1 MLRGIVGLAPDA
13 IISIDEQ
20 SRITLFN
27 AAAERIFGYEPGE
40 ILGQP
45 LEMLLPEASRA
56 NHDAFI
62 AGFRNEEA
70 DSRSMGARRRIQG
83 RRRTGEL
90 FPAEAS
96 ISKIRLGN
104 SIRLTAILRDVT
116 EQRRREREREEL
128 LRGETR
134 ARQQAEAAER
144 RLAFLAHATEI
155 LHSSLDYERTFA
167 TLLRLVVPELA
178 LFAAIDVVEESGH
191 IRRVHVEHAD
201 PAMQPVADAL
211 CEYPHD
217 QARYL
222 SRHTIVTGEP
232 ELTDHVTDALLVAT
246 AEDERHLA
254 ILRALAPASYMVV
267 PLRVREHVVGA
278 ILLARDASSAPYS
291 DDDLSI
297 ATDLAGRAAVALD
310 NARLYDH
317 AQRAIRARDDV
328 LAVVSH
334 DLRTPLSVISM
345 CATSVL
351 ADDVVDPARTRDR
364 MQTVRDSL
372 DWADRLIRDLV
383 DVSAI
388 EAGGLSLTRRRE
400 DPVLLVSRE
409 AYRFRTIADG
419 RSVGLHAD
427 LPEYLPPVDVDAD
440 RIMQA
445 LGNLIGNAL
454 KFTPAGGEVRVGA
467 AVEPGGVRFFVGD
480 SGPGVPEADAPH
492 VFDRFWT
499 ARRSARARGTGM
511 GLAIVR
517 GIAEA
522 HGGRAWLSP
531 GSGSGATFNILLPVA
546 PARE

>member
-1 MLRGIVGLAPDA
+1 
-13 IISIDEQ
+13 
-20 SRITLFN
+20 
-27 AAAERIFGYEPGE
+27 
-40 ILGQP
+40 
-45 LEMLLPEASRA
+45 
-56 NHDAFI
+56 
-62 AGFRNEEA
+62 
-70 DSRSMGARRRIQG
+70 
-83 RRRTGEL
+83 
-90 FPAEAS
+90 
-96 ISKIRLGN
+96 
-104 SIRLTAILRDVT
+104 
-116 EQRRREREREEL
+116 
-128 LRGETR
+128 
-134 ARQQAEAAER
+134 
-144 RLAFLAHATEI
+144 
-155 LHSSLDYERTFA
+155 
-167 TLLRLVVPELA
+167 
-178 LFAAIDVVEESGH
+178 
-191 IRRVHVEHAD
+191 
-201 PAMQPVADAL
+201 MQPVADAL

-400 DPVLLVSRE
+400 DPVDT
-409 AYRFRTIADG
+409 A
-419 RSVGLHAD
+419 H
-427 LPEYLPPVDVDAD
+427 
-440 RIMQA
+440 
-445 LGNLIGNAL
+445 
-454 KFTPAGGEVRVGA
+454 
-467 AVEPGGVRFFVGD
+467 
-480 SGPGVPEADAPH
+480 PH
-492 VFDRFWT
+492 
-499 ARRSARARGTGM
+499 
-511 GLAIVR
+511 
-517 GIAEA
+517 
-522 HGGRAWLSP
+522 LS
-531 GSGSGATFNILLPVA
+531 S
-546 PARE
+546 